1 MAAERPPRS
10 HVLREVTVATTL
22 IVMEFIL
29 LSALVPTDWS
39 NRVRDREN
47 QWLRETMGHE
57 TAALVVA
64 SAQAWYATVFV
75 DPGLIQGSYDLL
87 LPDAASINDRP
98 ELGKLAASPLW
109 PWVADRL
116 DVIWQALYMAVQRIV
131 LLLAWWPFLAFAL
144 VGATADGLLRRR
156 IRQSGFDYPSPLA
169 HRLAVRGMLWMG
181 LLVTLGLLVPL
192 PMPPLAVPVLASV
205 LAAALSLFLTQTQK
219 RL

>member
-1 MAAERPPRS
+1 MAAERAPRS
-10 HVLREVTVATTL
+10 HVLREMTVAITL

-39 NRVRDREN
+39 NRVRDREDR
-47 QWLRETMGHE
+47 WLRGTMGDE

-64 SAQAWYATVFV
+64 SAHAWYGTVFV

-87 LPDAASINDRP
+87 LPDEASLNDRP

-116 DVIWQALYMAVQRIV
+116 DVIWQALYMALQRIA
-131 LLLAWWPFLAFAL
+131 LLLAWWPFHAFAL
-144 VGATADGLLRRR
+144 VGATADGLMRRR

-181 LLVTLGLLVPL
+181 FLVTLGLLVPL
-192 PMPPLAVPVLASV
+192 PVPPLAVPVLAIM
-205 LAAALSLFLTQTQK
+205 LAAALSLLLTQTQK